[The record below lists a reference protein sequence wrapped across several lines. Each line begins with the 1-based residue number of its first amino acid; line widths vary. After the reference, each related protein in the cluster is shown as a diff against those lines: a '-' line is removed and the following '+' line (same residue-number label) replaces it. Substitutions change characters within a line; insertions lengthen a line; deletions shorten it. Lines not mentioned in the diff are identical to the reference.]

1 MDASPDVADAI
12 GAKSIDN
19 GAMGK
24 LPPGD
29 VIEGHGEE
37 HDVLADGAHS
47 GESEVINPSEEVE
60 GEATSPS
67 QDVKPRVPAD
77 SQSHSPK
84 VVRSQRQSPRGG
96 DKSQARK
103 SSPSP
108 YPKAPIAR
116 VSDPDLV
123 DSSSSNGDA
132 SVSKKKAEKS
142 SFRPVAKESSS
153 LEDSKEKKKTQ
164 KPSNQR
170 SVKKDIE
177 EESNES
183 IKPQRVGST
192 PSYGFS
198 FKCDERAEKRREVI
212 HY

>member
-67 QDVKPRVPAD
+67 QDVKPRVPA
-77 SQSHSPK
+77 
-84 VVRSQRQSPRGG
+84 VRVCHVYSLPVLI
-96 DKSQARK
+96 
-103 SSPSP
+103 PS
-108 YPKAPIAR
+108 I
-116 VSDPDLV
+116 SDLV
-123 DSSSSNGDA
+123 TVTFLAFSCVPGQ
-132 SVSKKKAEKS
+132 SKP
-142 SFRPVAKESSS
+142 FAK
-153 LEDSKEKKKTQ
+153 
-164 KPSNQR
+164 
-170 SVKKDIE
+170 
-177 EESNES
+177 
-183 IKPQRVGST
+183 G
-192 PSYGFS
+192 
-198 FKCDERAEKRREVI
+198 C
-212 HY
+212 